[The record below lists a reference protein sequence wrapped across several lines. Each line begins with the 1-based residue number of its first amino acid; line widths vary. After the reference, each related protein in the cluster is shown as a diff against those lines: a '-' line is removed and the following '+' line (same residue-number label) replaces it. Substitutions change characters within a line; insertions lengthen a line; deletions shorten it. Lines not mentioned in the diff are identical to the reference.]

1 MIDSEPGAVR
11 YTPVPIT
18 SVGGWWAVTT
28 RIGRRLSA
36 DNAVL
41 LAAGVAFFG
50 IFAVFPTVVAL
61 VSVYGLIANPAD
73 VAEQVADLTEA
84 LPEPTRDF
92 LLTQVE
98 AVVATSS
105 TELGVALAVAVVVA
119 LWSASSGVRHLMESI
134 RAAYGESR
142 QHFVRLRAQALLLA
156 VAGVVFL
163 AVLVAALT
171 VVPTIVGR
179 LSPGAASFSSYV
191 RWPLIAVLMAASA
204 GRPLPHRPHPG
215 HSPPA
220 LVVPGRGARHPAL
233 APVLRGTRRLRRSLR
248 RHRGVLRFLRRGAGH
263 HGLALA
269 LHAQRAGGRLP
280 ERRDRTAHSGRRRVE
295 IRGRLPT
302 MSCTGPR
309 SRPASVGS
317 AGKLG
322 TSAGDPALDMRVRC
336 WSARRASPC

>member
-11 YTPVPIT
+11 YTPVPVA
-18 SVGGWWAVTT
+18 SVGGWWAVTL

-41 LAAGVAFFG
+41 LGAGVAFFG

-73 VAEQVADLTEA
+73 VAEQVADLTDA

-92 LLTQVE
+92 LLTQVD

-134 RAAYGESR
+134 RAAYGEDR

-163 AVLVAALT
+163 ALLIATL
-171 VVPTIVGR
+171 TIVPSIVSR
-179 LSPGAASFSSYV
+179 AAPGAAAFSSYV
-191 RWPLIAVLMAASA
+191 RWPVIAVLMAA
-204 GRPLPHRPHPG
+204 
-215 HSPPA
+215 A
-220 LVVPGRGARHPAL
+220 LGVLYRI
-233 APVLRGTRRLRRSLR
+233 APTRDTPR
-248 RHRGVLRFLRRGAGH
+248 RHWWSLGAALGTALWLVSSV
-263 HGLALA
+263 GLAVYAAAFANIEASYGSFGAVLVTMLWLWLSALSVLA
-269 LHAQRAGGRLP
+269 GAYLNDETEAPTEVVDAGVA
-280 ERRDRTAHSGRRRVE
+280 ERH
-295 IRGRLPT
+295 
-302 MSCTGPR
+302 
-309 SRPASVGS
+309 
-317 AGKLG
+317 
-322 TSAGDPALDMRVRC
+322 
-336 WSARRASPC
+336 